1 MAMGIN
7 TGINASENV
16 NVYNIQITN
25 HHLTKEQEEQLS
37 SAEIK
42 NLKKSGKVECET
54 CKNRKYQDG
63 SDDSG
68 VSYQTP
74 TNISPEESEA
84 KVMAHEREHVVRNA
98 AAARKEGGTA
108 ISTVTTQKAV
118 CPECGRIYTAGGL
131 TKTTTRTDK
140 EKEDDKTH
148 FAKNFFD
155 NTVGKNQAKMRD
167 YQI

>member
-98 AAARKEGGTA
+98 AAARKGVLKNTA
-108 ISTVTTQKAV
+108 PEAV
-118 CPECGRIYTAGGL
+118 L
-131 TKTTTRTDK
+131 T
-140 EKEDDKTH
+140 
-148 FAKNFFD
+148 
-155 NTVGKNQAKMRD
+155 
-167 YQI
+167 